1 MTSIGTQA
9 REAAARSQSDS
20 EIEPNAEIGK
30 ESSGNKNADKAG
42 KTPTARERV
51 AATADALFSNRYMPG
66 AKIHNASDALI
77 SELRDHTLDRST
89 GGEGDLTERDAFKTF
104 SKLAHQV
111 VEMPMGGLAMA
122 VRHEYQE
129 ASGKSDKEPAA
140 GEPTPPLVD
149 QLKQSFKEGL
159 QTTKPA
165 ARRRNDGGM
174 EL

>member
-9 REAAARSQSDS
+9 REAAARSQAES
-20 EIEPNAEIGK
+20 EIEPNSEIGT
-30 ESSGNKNADKAG
+30 EAPGNKNADK
-42 KTPTARERV
+42 KEKKPTARERV
-51 AATADALFSNRYMPG
+51 AATADAVFANRYMPG

-104 SKLAHQV
+104 TKLAHQA

-129 ASGKSDKEPAA
+129 ASGNSAKEPEAKD
-140 GEPTPPLVD
+140 PTTPLVD
-149 QLKQSFKEGL
+149 QIKKSFQDGL
-159 QTTKPA
+159 QTTKPT